1 MRKREVD
8 GDASVL
14 QEKFLERDLVVRDE
28 DVLPFEDLRLDP
40 VPVEASHG
48 IEVDGAKQQSRV
60 AHKVGGCLRRAVS
73 PQVCGRREDAGG
85 GDVVEA
91 NDEILGDGG
100 HVAQNDRV
108 DRRLME
114 CARVFKVAQ
123 RGLERGEKGPQL
135 RRRTI
140 GARVLVEKCKAHL
153 ALHA

>member
-108 DRRLME
+108 DGAGAKPGERRL
-114 CARVFKVAQ
+114 
-123 RGLERGEKGPQL
+123 GLEYEREV
-135 RRRTI
+135 
-140 GARVLVEKCKAHL
+140 RVLPCIGD
-153 ALHA
+153 